1 MLNSKI
7 PILVVFSTVSFG
19 VVAKVPQMNSDQL
32 ATYATQMQMNYG
44 RQNVT
49 SKPQAYLTT
58 PSYSDNKLSGY
69 RTISYSGSNEGRNST
84 LSNLN
89 IDQNSQSIM
98 QPSVN
103 TNWVVEYVTGK
114 EIANSNGSTD
124 LSNLNIKNNS
134 HVNEST
140 RNYSAGRK
148 ATLSCVIQAARSEG
162 VPLYVLLGIQS
173 KERGQNGEMNASND
187 MGHFQVNTQHFKA
200 NGMFSN
206 VNIDLARTDGCLNAL
221 LAAKVLKT
229 RLNAKNVSSDFWVR
243 AAAYHSWTPQFNA
256 AYRNGTSKVKGL
268 IAYSM
273 QWKTW
278 LERNG
283 INPN

>member
-1 MLNSKI
+1 MLICKI
-7 PILVVFSTVSFG
+7 PILMVFSAVSFG
-19 VVAKVPQMNSDQL
+19 VVGQVPQMNSDQL
-32 ATYATQMQMNYG
+32 ATYATQINYG
-44 RQNVT
+44 RQNFT
-49 SKPQAYLTT
+49 SKQQAYLTT
-58 PSYSDNKLSGY
+58 PSYLDNKLSGY
-69 RTISYSGSNEGRNST
+69 RAISYSGNKGGHKST
-84 LSNLN
+84 LSNVN
-89 IDQNSQSIM
+89 IDQNQESIM

-114 EIANSNGSTD
+114 EIANSNGSKNV
-124 LSNLNIKNNS
+124 SNPNIQNNS
-134 HVNEST
+134 HINEST
-140 RNYSAGRK
+140 HNLSAGRK

-206 VNIDLARTDGCLNAL
+206 VNMDLARTDGCLNAL

-229 RLNAKNVSSDFWVR
+229 RLNATNVSSDFWVR

-268 IAYSM
+268 VAYSM